1 MTANGKLFYYD
12 YQNSMYGYN
21 TDSARGADTFH
32 PFSNLIYMCAHYEA
46 NVSFTV
52 PVGTKYVRFC
62 PDNEDKL
69 SDLLKVGESQ
79 SKTGSNG
86 VVSTLTFTNST
97 IVTLTRTQAAGWVV
111 IAFFK

>member
-32 PFSNLIYMCAHYEA
+32 PFSNLIYMEANYEA
-46 NVSFTV
+46 SLSITV
-52 PVGTKYVRFC
+52 PSGTRYVRFC
-62 PDNEDKL
+62 PTGEDKL
-69 SDLLKVGESQ
+69 SNLLKVGESQ
-79 SKTGSNG
+79 SITGSNG

-97 IVTLTRTQAAGWVV
+97 TVTLTRTQSVGWVV